1 MLIPN
6 ISSHEFV
13 GSLKEAPKEIE
24 SINASLSVVSSILDD
39 IWRENPQTKQD
50 AVLTA
55 ALVECEQHVGALN
68 SIAEDLDPGF
78 TAASPL
84 GRTWTAVRAVKKGD
98 KIRKFQ
104 ERLEQAKI
112 TLIMARQE
120 SAR

>member
-1 MLIPN
+1 M
-6 ISSHEFV
+6 
-13 GSLKEAPKEIE
+13 LKEAPKEIE
-24 SINASLSVVSSILDD
+24 SILTSLSVVSSILDK
-39 IWRENPQTKQD
+39 IWRESPQEKQD

-55 ALVECEQHVGALN
+55 ALLECGQHVGALN
-68 SIAEDLDPGF
+68 SIAEDLAPGF

-84 GRTWTAVRAVKKGD
+84 VRTWTAVRAVKKGD
-98 KIRKFQ
+98 TIKQFQ